1 MTSAPFLVY
10 YSIYYLDIGIER
22 GFIRAI
28 YEYIRKLPLFIRIF
42 LADFRISTFIRTFYH
57 FIRKLPLFIRIF
69 LADIRI
75 PTFIRT
81 FYHFIR
87 KLPLYIR
94 TFLAV
99 IRILPHQNEKAGR
112 KGPASTSIIMFVQ
125 P

>member
-1 MTSAPFLVY
+1 
-10 YSIYYLDIGIER
+10 LDIGIGR

-28 YEYIRKLPLFIRIF
+28 YEYIRKLPLF
-42 LADFRISTFIRTFYH
+42 FRIY
-57 FIRKLPLFIRIF
+57 

-87 KLPLYIR
+87 KLPQFIR
-94 TFLAV
+94 IFLAN
-99 IRILPHQNEKAGR
+99 IRILPHQSEKAGR
-112 KGPASTSIIMFVQ
+112 KGPASTLIIMFVQ